1 MALTPFFDI
10 NEGEDPFGY
19 TLRRLQAAR
28 RHGLTRFMRRLGA
41 SEATDGI
48 MVLPSYLPKMAELL
62 QISEDQLRA
71 AWFIPEERKVH
82 AWTRGLGD
90 QRLRSTA
97 VVWPRVRICPSCLAE
112 KGFIPLVW
120 QLTAYTDCP
129 HHGIQMIHVC
139 PGCQK
144 RLTWARR
151 RLMHCN
157 CGFDLRES
165 PHTPSDPNVVALVA
179 DIERR
184 ALARSPVMF
193 AAAQEI
199 HGLQGFL
206 DLCVIIGR
214 LVIGAR
220 TTGKLAA
227 CELEITRMRGLL
239 AAAGGVLAQNWPSAM
254 HAFFDRIMQP
264 PTSGRVKLSR
274 MFPGVYLKFYRLPE
288 LAPVRDSFEQYF
300 SERYSH
306 LVPRLG
312 PNTFALKRLGQHL
325 ALVSTVVAAVR
336 LKISL
341 KKLLEIADH
350 LKIEIIAGPGQLRR
364 ISEADA
370 ARIEKELS
378 ENAITWLRRKW
389 TRRGLADPRAI
400 CGMDLS
406 DIMASRPFPDPA
418 ALNGFPTDGLLSNNL
433 IAARWDT
440 SVITVAR
447 LVDAGFFDRFGSPS
461 AESKGK
467 ARAPVGSYR
476 EFEETVAHVVRPW
489 PKDAKR
495 KYVSFMLA
503 FQNRIK
509 RQSILLGQALGDLLN
524 GALGPRVL
532 SPDGIGLARLHI
544 ERAALEAYV
553 EKARQARLGDRLP
566 MSEAMRI
573 IHVTDARVMA
583 QLARAGK
590 LERDRLTRR
599 GQRGR
604 SAYSRQVLDAFRA
617 KYISL
622 TEIIQCRLLPALGR
636 DPHSVRQKLGAL
648 GVKPVMGPGVDGC
661 RALFFARADIDRLIR
676 ENAHLTQL
684 GRSRRRA
691 KRAKRTTHLR
701 PPGGQRGRRQRV
713 PLSDPMTSK
722 SDP

>member
-10 NEGEDPFGY
+10 NDGEDPFGY

-28 RHGLTRFMRRLGA
+28 RYGLTRFMRRLGA

-48 MVLPSYLPKMAELL
+48 TVLPPLLPKMAELL
-62 QISEDQLRA
+62 QIPEDRFRA

-82 AWTRGLGD
+82 AWTRGFGD

-97 VVWPRVRICPSCLAE
+97 VVWPRVRICPACLAE

-129 HHGIQMIHVC
+129 HHRIQMIHVC

-151 RLMHCN
+151 RPMHCN

-165 PHTPSDPNVVALVA
+165 PPTPSDPNIIALVA

-184 ALARSPVMF
+184 ALGRPPMMF
-193 AAAQEI
+193 ADAPEV

-274 MFPGVYLKFYRLPE
+274 MFPGVYLKLYRLPE

-300 SERYSH
+300 SERYPH

-312 PNTFALKRLGQHL
+312 PKTFALKRLGHGL
-325 ALVSTVVAAVR
+325 ALVSMFAIARR
-336 LKISL
+336 LKISA
-341 KKLLEIADH
+341 KKLLEIASR
-350 LKIEIIAGPGQLRR
+350 LEIEVIAGPGHLRR

-370 ARIEKELS
+370 TRIEKELS
-378 ENAITWLRRKW
+378 ENAVTWLRRKW
-389 TRRGLADPRAI
+389 SRRGLADPRAI

-406 DIMASRPFPDPA
+406 DIMDSRPFPDPA
-418 ALNGFPTDGLLSNNL
+418 ALNGFPIDGFLSNNL
-433 IAARWDT
+433 IAARWGT
-440 SVITVAR
+440 SVVTVAR
-447 LVDAGFFDRFGSPS
+447 LVDAGFFNGFGSSS

-467 ARAPVGSYR
+467 ARAPVSSYG

-495 KYVSFMLA
+495 RYVSFMLA

-509 RQSILLGQALGDLLN
+509 RQSILLGQALGDLLD
-524 GALGPRVL
+524 GALGPCVL
-532 SPDGIGLARLHI
+532 SPDGTGLARLHI
-544 ERAALEAYV
+544 EHAAVEAYV
-553 EKARQARLGDRLP
+553 ERAREARLGDRLP
-566 MSEAMRI
+566 MSEAMRM
-573 IHVTDARVMA
+573 IHVTDPRVMA
-583 QLARAGK
+583 HLARAGR
-590 LERDRLTRR
+590 LDRDRLTRR

-604 SAYSRQVLDAFRA
+604 SAYSRQVLEAFRD
-617 KYISL
+617 KYVSL
-622 TEIIQCRLLPALGR
+622 TEIIECRLLRALGR

-648 GVKPVMGPGVDGC
+648 GVKPVMGPEIDGC
-661 RALFFARADIDRLIR
+661 RALFFARPDIDRLMR
-676 ENAHLTQL
+676 ENAHLTL
-684 GRSRRRA
+684 PGRSRRRA
-691 KRAKRTTHLR
+691 RRAKQAAQLR
-701 PPGGQRGRRQRV
+701 MPGV
-713 PLSDPMTSK
+713 PKPTMSNADP
-722 SDP
+722 